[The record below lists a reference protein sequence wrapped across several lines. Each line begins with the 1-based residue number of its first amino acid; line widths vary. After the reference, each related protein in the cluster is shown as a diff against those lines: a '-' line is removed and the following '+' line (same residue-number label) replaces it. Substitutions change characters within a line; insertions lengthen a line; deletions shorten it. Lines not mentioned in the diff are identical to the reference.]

1 MILDAD
7 VLRLDKAFPGDRR
20 QPVNRQ
26 FLAVVKAT
34 DPPRGVTAQI
44 LLEVVGAWSFNT
56 PVADIP
62 QLPAEVVKEYGLKVV
77 PDPAAV
83 PEYAACTVAE
93 VVAQMGT
100 QMALGDAVTAVQIA
114 KYAPPGSIFVT
125 WNARHF
131 RGKVSVSVMTPE
143 EWLQQN
149 PPAPPPVAGPTP

>member
-1 MILDAD
+1 MLLDTD
-7 VLRLDKAFPGDRR
+7 VLLLDKGYAGDRR
-20 QPVNRQ
+20 QPVNRR

-34 DPPRGVTAQI
+34 DPPRGVTAQV
-44 LLEVVGAWSFNT
+44 LLEVVGGRSFNT

-62 QLPAEVVKEYGLKVV
+62 GLPAEVVKEYGLKVF

-83 PEYAACTVAE
+83 PEYAACTVDE
-93 VVAQMGT
+93 VVTQMVT

-114 KYAPPGSIFVT
+114 RYAPPGAIFVT

-131 RGKVSVSVMTPE
+131 RGKMPVPVMTPE

-149 PPAPPPVAGPTP
+149 PPAPPAAGPTP